1 VIDQSCLHQPS
12 YNIALKKDVMT
23 MQNKEPTVPLIER
36 NPPPQTTNAGT
47 PMQGNTAPGSAIHPS
62 ARQELTQLLRQHRGL
77 KWLLILIALAI
88 IVLFIVVCANWIAAN
103 GVFSPAH
110 NTDPDTL
117 GPVTRSFQVG
127 DHPLIVINGHGSDVD
142 IHAGSAGSVTIT
154 AKRHGSGLGPN
165 PNDTKILYN
174 QSQDTQGRDHL
185 TIGADPAFR
194 DIDYDVTVPASAQV
208 QVTVSSGSIAASGIS
223 GIAIDTGSGS
233 LDVENVQG
241 PVNIHTDSG
250 DITARNLKGQMS
262 MDADSGS
269 IRVNAVNGQLKATT
283 SSGDVV
289 VRDATLSGQSALKT
303 NSGSVRFEGSLDPK
317 GTYQMATNS
326 GDIDLTLP
334 ANAAFQL
341 AATTGSGSINN
352 AFGNNIVGATP
363 RAQITATIGSGSV
376 VVDKAA

>member
-1 VIDQSCLHQPS
+1 
-12 YNIALKKDVMT
+12 
-23 MQNKEPTVPLIER
+23 MQNREPTAPLIDR

-47 PMQGNTAPGSAIHPS
+47 SMQGNPPPGSGTHSS
-62 ARQELTQLLRQHRGL
+62 ARQELAQLLRQHKGL
-77 KWLLILIALAI
+77 KWLLILIALAL
-88 IVLFIVVCANWIAAN
+88 IVLFIVMCANWIAAD
-103 GVFSPAH
+103 GVFSPTH
-110 NTDPDTL
+110 DINPDTI

-127 DHPLIVINGHGSDVD
+127 DHPLVVINGHGSDVN
-142 IHAGSAGSVTIT
+142 IHAGNAGAVTIT
-154 AKRHGSGLGPN
+154 ARRHGSGLGPN

-174 QSQDTQGRDHL
+174 QSQDNQGRDHL

-194 DIDYDVTVPASAQV
+194 DVDYDVTVPAGAQV

-223 GIAIDTGSGS
+223 GITIDTGSGS
-233 LDVENVQG
+233 LDVQSIQG

-250 DITARNLKGQMS
+250 DITARNLKGQVT

-269 IRVNAVNGQLKATT
+269 IRVNGVNGQLKATT
-283 SSGDVV
+283 HSGDVV
-289 VRDATLSGQSALKT
+289 VREATLSGQSTLKT
-303 NSGSVRFEGSLDPK
+303 DSGSVRFEGALDPK
-317 GTYQMATNS
+317 GTYQMATHS

-352 AFGNNIVGATP
+352 AFGNDVVGATP

-376 VVDKAA
+376 TVDKAA

>member
-1 VIDQSCLHQPS
+1 
-12 YNIALKKDVMT
+12 M
-23 MQNKEPTVPLIER
+23 
-36 NPPPQTTNAGT
+36 PP
-47 PMQGNTAPGSAIHPS
+47 
-62 ARQELTQLLRQHRGL
+62 E
-77 KWLLILIALAI
+77 
-88 IVLFIVVCANWIAAN
+88 
-103 GVFSPAH
+103 GVFAPAH
-110 NTDPDTL
+110 DINPDTV

-127 DHPLIVINGHGSDVD
+127 DHPLVVINGHSSNVD
-142 IHAGSAGSVTIT
+142 IHTGNAGSVTIT

-174 QSQDTQGRDHL
+174 QSQDSQGRDHL
-185 TIGADPAFR
+185 TIGSDPALR

-208 QVTVSSGSIAASGIS
+208 QVTVDSGSVAANGTSGVS
-223 GIAIDTGSGS
+223 IDTGSGS

-250 DITARNLKGQMS
+250 DITARNLKGPMT
-262 MDADSGS
+262 MDVSSGS
-269 IRVNAVNGQLKATT
+269 IRVDGVNGQLKATT

-289 VRDATLSGQSALKT
+289 VRAATLSGQSALKT
-303 NSGSVRFEGSLDPK
+303 NSGSVRFAGALDPK
-317 GTYQMATNS
+317 GSYQLATNS

-341 AATTGSGSINN
+341 SATTGSGSINN
-352 AFGNNIVGATP
+352 AFGNNIVGTAP